1 MRKSLALVCLFALLT
16 FLTPRPRAVASQ
28 SSRPTKFDVVKL
40 AEGVYAAVR
49 KDPPGFAVE
58 SNSLFV
64 IGDDGVIVVDA
75 QSNLA
80 ATRETLAALRA
91 LTDKPVKF
99 VVNTHWHDDHVV
111 GNQVYREAFPGVQ
124 FVAHAATRAYLPAEG
139 AANRRKWHEGG
150 LSQFVEMLRGLV
162 KDNKSLGGGALDDEE
177 RASYL
182 SDIRLGEGY
191 MTVPANYE
199 PLLPTVTLEDG
210 LTLYQ
215 GSRAVEILVLGRGHT
230 SGDVVVRLPRESIVA
245 AGDLVV
251 WPVPFV
257 GSDQSHVS
265 DWGATLEKLSALK
278 PSVILPGHGPLMRDD
293 SYLRQVAR
301 LMDSVNQQTRAAV
314 ARGESL
320 EAARKSVKLDEFRK
334 LFAGESHLKNTLFS
348 MYVAGPAVAS
358 AYTDA
363 TAKR

>member
-1 MRKSLALVCLFALLT
+1 MRKSLAFACLFALMTL
-16 FLTPRPRAVASQ
+16 PARASLAQ
-28 SSRPTKFDVVKL
+28 QRKFDALKL

-49 KDPPGFAVE
+49 RDPPGFAVE

-75 QSNLA
+75 QSNA
-80 ATRETLAALRA
+80 ATTRETLAALRA
-91 LTDKPVKF
+91 LTDRPVKF
-99 VVNTHWHDDHVV
+99 VINTHWHDDHCV
-111 GNQVYREAFPGVQ
+111 GNQVYAESFPGLQ

-150 LSQFVEMLRGLV
+150 LSQFVEMLRNLV

-182 SDIRLGEGY
+182 SDISLGEGY

-199 PLLPTVTLEDG
+199 PVLPTITLEDK

-215 GSRAVEILVLGRGHT
+215 GPRAVEVLFLGRGHT
-230 SGDVVVRLPRESIVA
+230 SGDVVVRLPRENIVA

-265 DWGATLEKLSALK
+265 DWGATLERLIALK

-293 SYLRQVAR
+293 SYVRRVAG
-301 LMDSVNQQTRAAV
+301 LMDSVNRQTRDAV

-334 LFAGESHLKNTLFS
+334 TFAGESRVRNALFS

-363 TAKR
+363 AA

>member
-1 MRKSLALVCLFALLT
+1 MRKSLALLLCLFVPLT
-16 FLTPRPRAVASQ
+16 LTPRAA
-28 SSRPTKFDVVKL
+28 RPQAKKFDVVKL

-49 KDPPGFAVE
+49 RDPPGFAVE

-75 QSNLA
+75 QSNAA

-91 LTDKPVKF
+91 LTDKPVRV

-111 GNQVYREAFPGVQ
+111 GNQVYQEAFPGVQ
-124 FVAHAATRAYLPAEG
+124 FVAHAATRAYLPAAG

-150 LSQFVEMLRGLV
+150 LSQFIQMLRDLV

-182 SDIRLGEGY
+182 SDISLGEGY
-191 MTVPANYE
+191 MTVPAAYE
-199 PLLPTVTLEDG
+199 PLLPTVTLEDK

-215 GSRAVEILVLGRGHT
+215 GTRAVEILFLGRGHT
-230 SGDVVVRLPRESIVA
+230 SGDLVVRLPRENIVA
-245 AGDLVV
+245 AGDLLV
-251 WPVPFV
+251 WPVPLV

-265 DWGATLEKLSALK
+265 DWAATLEKLTALK
-278 PSVILPGHGPLMRDD
+278 PAVILPGHGPLMRDD
-293 SYLRQVAR
+293 SYARQVAR
-301 LMDSVNQQTRAAV
+301 LMDSVSRQTRAAV
-314 ARGESL
+314 VRGETL
-320 EAARKSVKLDEFRK
+320 ESARKSVKLDEFRK
-334 LFAGESHLKNTLFS
+334 LFAGESHLRNTLFT

-358 AYTDA
+358 AYADA
-363 TAKR
+363 TTKR

>member
-1 MRKSLALVCLFALLT
+1 MRKSFALLLCLFALSI
-16 FLTPRPRAVASQ
+16 PARASQ
-28 SSRPTKFDVVKL
+28 ARPAKFDVVKL
-40 AEGVYAAVR
+40 AEGVYAVVR
-49 KDPPGFAVE
+49 RDPPGFAVE
-58 SNSLFV
+58 SNSLFI

-75 QSNLA
+75 QSNVA
-80 ATRETLAALRA
+80 TTRETLAALRA
-91 LTDKPVKF
+91 LTDKPVRF
-99 VVNTHWHDDHVV
+99 VINTHWHDDHVI
-111 GNQVYREAFPGVQ
+111 GNQVYAESFPGVQ
-124 FVAHAATRAYLPAEG
+124 FVAHAATRAYLPAQG
-139 AANRRKWHEGG
+139 AINRRKWHEGG
-150 LSQFVEMLRGLV
+150 LSQFVEMLRNLV

-191 MTVPANYE
+191 MTVPATYE
-199 PLLPTVTLEDG
+199 PILPTVTLEDK

-215 GSRAVEILVLGRGHT
+215 GSRAVEILFLGRGHT
-230 SGDVVVRLPRESIVA
+230 SGDVVVRLPREGIVA

-265 DWGATLEKLSALK
+265 DWAATLEKLSALK
-278 PSVILPGHGPLMRDD
+278 PAVILPGHGPLMRDD
-293 SYLRQVAR
+293 SYVRQVAR
-301 LMDSVNQQTRAAV
+301 LMDSINSQTRAAV

-320 EAARKSVKLDEFRK
+320 EAARKSVKLDELRK

-363 TAKR
+363 TAKP